1 MAKLDV
7 IFIVAWAIDQKVNS
21 VKFLIAIR
29 NKKRYHLSC
38 ISCYYKILRPLVFVN
53 GEWVL
58 IVTLCLLSG
67 Y

>member
-1 MAKLDV
+1 MAKLDL
-7 IFIVAWAIDQKVNS
+7 IFIVAWAIDQKVIA

-29 NKKRYHLSC
+29 NKKRYRLSC
-38 ISCYYKILRPLVFVN
+38 ISCYYKILRQFVFVN
-53 GEWVL
+53 GKWVL

>member
-1 MAKLDV
+1 MAKLDL
-7 IFIVAWAIDQKVNS
+7 IFIVAWAIDQKIIA

-38 ISCYYKILRPLVFVN
+38 ISWYYKILRQFVFVN
-53 GEWVL
+53 GKWVL

>member
-1 MAKLDV
+1 MAKLDL
-7 IFIVAWAIDQKVNS
+7 IFIVAWAIDQKIIA

-38 ISCYYKILRPLVFVN
+38 ISCCYKILRQFVFVN
-53 GEWVL
+53 GKWVL
-58 IVTLCLLSG
+58 IVMLCLLSG